1 MNSYKVEKGYILH
14 IYKDCDIYTP
24 VSKMTMSEKWV
35 FCENGKFKFAFLHFK
50 NPNSGK
56 WEIMNLK
63 GEPFSFSSFRIS
75 CLPSTIEDCLNCRYS
90 DCINAGVRRVT
101 AQENIILKEYFPN
114 NEKVVLT
121 VDEKIKRLKGI

>member
-1 MNSYKVEKGYILH
+1 MNSYRIIEGVLH
-14 IYKDCDIYTP
+14 IYKDNDKYTP
-24 VSKMTMSEKWV
+24 VTKMSMREKW
-35 FCENGKFKFAFLHFK
+35 FHCENGKFINAILHFK
-50 NPNSGK
+50 NPNSNQ
-56 WEIMNLK
+56 WETMNLK

-121 VDEKIKRLKGI
+121 VDEKVKRLKGI

>member
-1 MNSYKVEKGYILH
+1 MNSYKIEHGILH
-14 IYKDCDIYTP
+14 IYKDCDAYNP
-24 VSKMTMSEKWV
+24 VTKMTMQEKWLHY
-35 FCENGKFKFAFLHFK
+35 EKGKFIFAVLHFK

-56 WEIMNLK
+56 WETMDLK
-63 GEPFSFSSFRIS
+63 GEHFSFSSFRIS
-75 CLPSTIEDCLNCRYS
+75 CLPKSIDDCLNCNYS

-101 AQENIILKEYFPN
+101 AQENAILKEYFPN